1 MPRKPAKTK
10 PPRTWDG
17 LIEGDITGAEEA
29 EAEQLIEFGRRAEAK
44 PGETGEPPER
54 EPRCRKPKR

>member
-17 LIEGDITGAEEA
+17 LEDPDITGADEA
-29 EAEQLIEFGRRAEAK
+29 EAEQLIEFGRRSK
-44 PGETGEPPER
+44 PQPPEEE
-54 EPRCRKPKR
+54 EPQCQSRSAKR